1 MDECECTKEK
11 EIKQIGVDT
20 NEILCILRGDERAG
34 RIGLCE
40 RVRSV
45 EDQVSSLQLTQA
57 SVFRGAWAVVLR
69 LAPWIVSAIAALA
82 LWKQWV
88 PQ

>member
-1 MDECECTKEK
+1 MDECQCTKET
-11 EIKQIGVDT
+11 EIQQIGTDT
-20 NEILCILRGDERAG
+20 REILSILRGDERVG

-40 RVRSV
+40 RVRGV
-45 EDQVSSLQLTQA
+45 EDQVLALQRTQA